1 MADSKNEI
9 GTSTSKEN
17 ISNSIT
23 DVIGRTPLVKL
34 RKVVRGTVA
43 EVVVKLESQNPGNS
57 VKDRIAYQMIKQ
69 AEMRGDVVPGITT
82 IVEPT
87 SGNTGIGLAMVC
99 ASLGYKLIVTMPET
113 MSIERRVVL
122 KAYGAKVVLTPASMG
137 VKGALEK
144 AYDIIN
150 TLEHA
155 FMPQQFENPDNP
167 QVHRYIFLCLY
178 FCYHF
183 PLPFEN
189 RHISDFC
196 ITSFLF

>member
-1 MADSKNEI
+1 MADNKNEI
-9 GTSTSKEN
+9 SKEN

-69 AEMRGDVVPGITT
+69 AEMRGDIAPGVTT

-87 SGNTGIGLAMVC
+87 SGNTGIGLALVC
-99 ASLGYKLIVTMPET
+99 ASLGYKLVVTMPDS
-113 MSIERRVVL
+113 MSLERRVVL

-137 VKGALEK
+137 VKGVLDK
-144 AYDIIN
+144 AQEIVN
-150 TLEHA
+150 NLEHA
-155 FMPQQFENPDNP
+155 FMPQQFENPFNP
-167 QVHRYIFLCLY
+167 QAHR
-178 FCYHF
+178 
-183 PLPFEN
+183 
-189 RHISDFC
+189 
-196 ITSFLF
+196 